1 MKLDNFISYPTLLCL
16 LKATDNFM
24 SVSTEALFVVP
35 THKEA
40 MVVLAALLSVAESIC
55 PLFLSLSAPA
65 RSLPFILGEAGNK
78 QSMMLLC
85 CGTCSASV
93 VASFTLTSQ
102 GFPQHGR
109 YNLGLICNFHDPS
122 AKGGIISHI

>member
-55 PLFLSLSAPA
+55 PLFLSLCSC
-65 RSLPFILGEAGNK
+65 SLPFILGEAGNK
-78 QSMMLLC
+78 RSMMLLCC

-93 VASFTLTSQ
+93 VASFTLVSQ
-102 GFPQHGR
+102 GFLQHCR
-109 YNLGLICNFHDPS
+109 YNLGLISN
-122 AKGGIISHI
+122 GV